1 MRRVNEDLELR
12 GEGEARYGNEGGLAF
27 FLLSTLGFGGGGEY
41 VEQTS
46 NLSFLKF
53 WLKTYRTK
61 NKSQMSLAVFI
72 KFFLLFLSC
81 RRRRSSR
88 LVAKYGEGTRRFYSL
103 RGFLES

>member
-61 NKSQMSLAVFI
+61 NKSQMSLG
-72 KFFLLFLSC
+72 C
-81 RRRRSSR
+81 
-88 LVAKYGEGTRRFYSL
+88 FYQ
-103 RGFLES
+103 GFLKLFSCCKTVTLLYME